1 LSTFHEIDVKQRLFK
16 DRNKRKGV
24 LKVLKYQITGVIT
37 FILIHLSTSITSK
50 EEFSPQLPVHYPVLD
65 AFVSEF
71 NEMAMEMFADSKAP
85 GAAIAIVKDGRI
97 IYGEGF
103 GVKKVGEDEPVDV
116 HTTFRIAS
124 VSKTFAG
131 TLTGMLVQDGWLNWD
146 DKVNKYLPEF
156 RLQNPEF
163 TQKLEVKHILSQS
176 TGLIQHAYTNFI
188 EDGKDQHDMITALS
202 EVQLMTE
209 PGKLFSYQN
218 VVYSTIE
225 PILYAATGKDFGT
238 LLKEEIFGPLKMRD
252 ASTDYESMMATDNK
266 AWPNFARFSG
276 WASGRI
282 SPTYYNVLS
291 AGGINASI
299 SDMANYMIALTG
311 HRPEIISQSVLDNI
325 YEPQIDT
332 NIRWKYF
339 SRWKDYKKSYYGLGW
354 RIVDYGDDR
363 IAYHGGYVNGYRS
376 QLAINTNEDIGICIL
391 TNSPSNFSSKLVPAF
406 LDLYNEYRERIN
418 LEKETQ
424 ISLTREVL

>member
-1 LSTFHEIDVKQRLFK
+1 M
-16 DRNKRKGV
+16 KG
-24 LKVLKYQITGVIT
+24 LKYQFIGVIT
-37 FILIHLSTSITSK
+37 LVLLHISTSITSK
-50 EEFSPQLPVHYPVLD
+50 EEFSPQLPVHHPVLD
-65 AFVSEF
+65 NFLVQF
-71 NEMAMEMFADSKAP
+71 NEMATKMFADSKAP

-97 IYGEGF
+97 IYGEGY
-103 GVKKVGEDEPVDV
+103 GVKKVGEEAPVDV

-131 TLTGMLVQDGWLNWD
+131 TLTGILVHDGLLNWD

-156 RLQNPEF
+156 RLQNQEF
-163 TQKLEVKHILSQS
+163 TQKLEVKHVLSQT

-188 EDGKDQHDMITALS
+188 EDSRDLLNMISALS

-218 VVYSTIE
+218 VSYGIIE
-225 PILYAATGKDFGT
+225 PVLYAATGKDYGT
-238 LLKEEIFGPLKMRD
+238 LLREEIFGPLNLKD
-252 ASTDYESMMATDNK
+252 ASTDYESMMANPNK

-276 WASGRI
+276 WAAGHI

-311 HRPEIISQSVLDNI
+311 HRPEIISQAVLDEI
-325 YEPQIDT
+325 YEPQIGT

-354 RIVDYGDDR
+354 RLVEYGDDK

-376 QLAINTNEDIGICIL
+376 QLAINTSEDIGICVL

-406 LDLYNEYRERIN
+406 LDLYNEYRESIN
-418 LEKETQ
+418 LEKESQ
-424 ISLTREVL
+424 IALTSEAL